1 MATRAKP
8 AVRQKL
14 AEYRHKR
21 DFSKTAEPSGNDE
34 RARKKKQLVFV
45 IQKHAAS
52 HLHFDFRLELDGVM
66 KSWAV
71 PKGPSYDPSV
81 KRLAMQVEDHPMDYN
96 TFEGTIPQG
105 EYGGGTVMLW
115 DRGTYTS
122 AVDSENPI
130 AELHRGYARGDLKI
144 EMHGE
149 RMRGS
154 WVLVRTRRG
163 SDEKPQWLLIKHRDE
178 FSSPGSD
185 IVADV
190 TTSVV
195 SGRTMEEIAENRRK
209 KVWHSN
215 RAPKSEP
222 IENDSR
228 AKSRARDATSA
239 RKSTPAP
246 SSASRAASAKA
257 LGAGVLDPMLASVG
271 TDIPDGDGWTFE
283 PKYDG
288 IRVLAY
294 ATPDAA
300 RLVTRNG
307 KDKTAQFPGIAEAV
321 RKVAA
326 RSRKALVLDGE
337 VVALDHGAPAR
348 FQELQGRMHVKDAKA
363 IAGYES
369 SAPVALMAFDVLLD
383 GSDVLVHEPWTKRR
397 TRLEKRLAKHGSD
410 ELRLTESKPD
420 GRAMLARAKSD
431 GWEGIIAKRTDAPYQ
446 PGARSRDWLK
456 LKLEFRQEFVVG
468 GWTEPRNSRQHI
480 GALLLGYYDHGR
492 LLYAG
497 NMGGGFDNKGLAEM
511 YEQLEPLARKSSPFE
526 ETPRPREPVHWVTPK
541 VVVEVKFNEW
551 TSDGKLR
558 QPIYVGTRDDKDPR
572 TVKREQTSV
581 QKRAAKPAKRART
594 TAVAKKS
601 PAEKSASKKSASKK
615 SASKKRSTTK
625 VVRVASRKSV
635 GAAAKKPLAAGKSAT
650 KTTIKAAKKPPKK
663 SSGPA
668 SAAAK
673 KSPSSSRRSS
683 APQGSVEQQLA
694 TIQENGGDGDVEIK
708 RGVSLH
714 VSSLDKVYFPE
725 DGYTKGDLMRYYA
738 RVAPLILPAIADRP
752 LVLKRTPE
760 GIKGEVFF
768 QQKPPQ
774 HVPPIVRV
782 ESVVNDDGV
791 SAERIVGGDLATLL
805 YTVQIGCVS
814 VDPWE
819 SRVGSLD
826 DMDYTILD
834 LDPGPRA
841 TFDRVV
847 AVAQWVKE
855 ELDAHGLRAALK
867 TSGSRGLHI
876 AIPLPPRTR
885 YEAGLLLAQ
894 LIATRVAEAH
904 PKDATVERS
913 VKARPPATI
922 YVDYLQNVKGKSVA
936 GAYCVRAKPGA
947 TVSTPLQW
955 KELNASLAP
964 REFTIETVPGRLL
977 KLGDIWS
984 STLKTRNTAAAIRA
998 AADR

>member
-1 MATRAKP
+1 MAERAKP

-14 AEYRHKR
+14 SEYRHKR
-21 DFSKTAEPSGNDE
+21 DFSKTAEPSGDEE
-34 RARKKKQLVFV
+34 RANKKKKALVFV

-71 PKGPSYDPSV
+71 PKGPSYDPAV
-81 KRLAMQVEDHPMDYN
+81 KRLAMQVEDHPIDYN

-122 AVDSENPI
+122 ALDENDPI
-130 AELHRGYARGDLKI
+130 PALHKGYAKGDLKI
-144 EMHGE
+144 LMHGE
-149 RMRGS
+149 RMHGS

-178 FSSPGSD
+178 FSEPGSD
-185 IVADV
+185 IVADEM
-190 TTSVV
+190 TSVV
-195 SGRTMEEIAENRRK
+195 SGRTMDEIAANKKK

-215 RAPKSEP
+215 RAPKSAPPAEAP
-222 IENDSR
+222 TPKR
-228 AKSRARDATSA
+228 AAPA
-239 RKSTPAP
+239 RKVATPSA
-246 SSASRAASAKA
+246 ASRAASAKA
-257 LGAGVLDPMLASVG
+257 LGAGALDPMLASVG
-271 TDIPDGDGWTFE
+271 TDIPDGSDWTFE

-321 RKVAA
+321 RKVA
-326 RSRKALVLDGE
+326 SRGRRAIVLDGE
-337 VVALDHGAPAR
+337 VVALHDGAPAR
-348 FQELQGRMHVKDAKA
+348 FQELQQRMHVKDARA
-363 IAGYES
+363 IAGYET
-369 SAPVALMAFDVLLD
+369 SAPVALMAFDILLD
-383 GSDVLVHEPWTKRR
+383 GDSVLVHEPWTKRR
-397 TRLEKRLAKHGSD
+397 AHLEKRLAKHASK
-410 ELRLTESKPD
+410 ELRLTESDIDD
-420 GRAMLARAKSD
+420 GREMLARARAD
-431 GWEGIIAKRTDAPYQ
+431 GWEGIIAKRVDAPYQ

-468 GWTEPRNSRQHI
+468 GWTEPRNTRQHI

-492 LLYAG
+492 LIYAG
-497 NMGGGFDNKGLAEM
+497 NMGGGFDNAGLAEM
-511 YEQLEPLARKSSPFE
+511 YDALAPSERKSSPFE

-551 TSDGKLR
+551 TTDGKLR

-572 TVKREQTSV
+572 TVKREGASV
-581 QKRAAKPAKRART
+581 QKAAKKKAAPKKAARKKAAK
-594 TAVAKKS
+594 
-601 PAEKSASKKSASKK
+601 
-615 SASKKRSTTK
+615 K
-625 VVRVASRKSV
+625 VVRGATRKSV
-635 GAAAKKPLAAGKSAT
+635 GASAKKSAPV
-650 KTTIKAAKKPPKK
+650 KKASVAKK
-663 SSGPA
+663 S
-668 SAAAK
+668 AAK
-673 KSPSSSRRSS
+673 KSKKAAARIPTSS
-683 APQGSVEQQLA
+683 APAGSVEQQLVA
-694 TIQENGGDGDVEIK
+694 IQTDSGDGELEIK

-714 VSSLDKVYFPE
+714 VSSLDKVYFPG
-725 DGYTKGDLMRYYA
+725 DGFTKGDIMRYYA
-738 RVAPLILPAIADRP
+738 RVAPQILPTIADRP

-760 GIKGEVFF
+760 GITGEVFF

-774 HVPPIVRV
+774 HVPPVIRV
-782 ESVVNDDGV
+782 ETVVNDDGE

-805 YTVQIGCVS
+805 YTSQIGCVS
-814 VDPWE
+814 VDPWH

-826 DMDYTILD
+826 AMDYTILD

-841 TFDRVV
+841 TFERVV
-847 AVAQWVKE
+847 EVAQWVKA
-855 ELDAHGLRAALK
+855 ELDAHGLKAALK

-876 AIPLPPRTR
+876 AIPLPARTP

-894 LIATRVAEAH
+894 LIATRVAEEH

-913 VKARPPATI
+913 VKARPPAAI

-936 GAYCVRAKPGA
+936 GAYCIRARDGA

-955 KELNASLAP
+955 KELNASLDP
-964 REFTIETVPGRLL
+964 HEHTIETVPARIV

-984 STLKTRNTAAAIRA
+984 SALKTRNTAAAVRA

>member
-8 AVRQKL
+8 AVRKKL

-21 DFSKTAEPSGNDE
+21 DFSKTREPSGSE
-34 RARKKKQLVFV
+34 TRAGTKKKLAFV
-45 IQKHAAS
+45 IQKHAATQ
-52 HLHFDFRLELDGVM
+52 LHFDLRLELDGVM

-71 PKGPSYDPSV
+71 PKGPNYDPSV
-81 KRLAMQVEDHPMDYN
+81 KRLAMQVEDHPIDYN
-96 TFEGTIPQG
+96 TFEGTIPKG

-122 AVDSENPI
+122 EIDPRDPI
-130 AELHRGYARGDLKI
+130 PELRRGYAKGDLKVL
-144 EMHGE
+144 MHGK
-149 RMRGS
+149 RMQGS

-178 FSSPGSD
+178 YAKPGTD
-185 IVADV
+185 IVADEM
-190 TTSVV
+190 TSVV
-195 SGRTMEEIAENRRK
+195 SGRTMEEIAENKRR

-215 RAPKSEP
+215 RAS
-222 IENDSR
+222 
-228 AKSRARDATSA
+228 
-239 RKSTPAP
+239 
-246 SSASRAASAKA
+246 SSAADDDDDEKPEPKPKRAAKKIASPSTAARAASVKA
-257 LGAGVLDPMLASVG
+257 LGTGALDPMLASVG
-271 TDIPDGDGWTFE
+271 TSIPEGSDWTFE

-294 ATPDAA
+294 ATGDAA

-307 KDKTAQFPGIAEAV
+307 KDKTAQFPGVAEAV
-321 RKVAA
+321 RKLA
-326 RSRKALVLDGE
+326 SRGRRAIVLDGE
-337 VVALDHGAPAR
+337 IVALDHGKPAR
-348 FQELQGRMHVKDAKA
+348 FQELQHRMHVKDARA
-363 IAGYES
+363 IAGFES
-369 SAPVALMAFDVLLD
+369 SAPVALMAFDILLD

-397 TRLEKRLAKHGSD
+397 ARLEKRLAKHAST
-410 ELRLTESKPD
+410 ELRLTESIVDD
-420 GRAMLARAKSD
+420 GREMLDRARAS
-431 GWEGIIAKRTDAPYQ
+431 GWEGIIAKRVDALYQ

-468 GWTEPRNSRQHI
+468 GWTEPRNTRQHI

-492 LLYAG
+492 LIYAG
-497 NMGGGFDNKGLAEM
+497 NMGGGFDNAGLAEM
-511 YEQLEPLARKSSPFE
+511 YETLEPLARKGSPFE

-572 TVKREQTSV
+572 TVKREHTSV
-581 QKRAAKPAKRART
+581 QESADMSKESAPKKTSAKKTAAKKVVRAKVRT
-594 TAVAKKS
+594 SVAATAKVKVTKVTKVAKKS
-601 PAEKSASKKSASKK
+601 S
-615 SASKKRSTTK
+615 
-625 VVRVASRKSV
+625 
-635 GAAAKKPLAAGKSAT
+635 AKKT
-650 KTTIKAAKKPPKK
+650 
-663 SSGPA
+663 
-668 SAAAK
+668 
-673 KSPSSSRRSS
+673 SS
-683 APQGSVEQQLA
+683 AKAGSVEQQLES
-694 TIQENGGDGDVEIK
+694 IQHDGGDGEVEIK

-714 VSSLDKVYFPE
+714 VSSLGKVYFPG
-725 DGYTKGDLMRYYA
+725 DGYTKGDVMRYYA

-774 HVPPIVRV
+774 HVPELVRV
-782 ESVVNDDGV
+782 ETVVNDEGV

-805 YTVQIGCVS
+805 YTVQIGCIS

-819 SRVGSLD
+819 SRIDSLD
-826 DMDYTILD
+826 AMDYTILD

-841 TFDRVV
+841 TFERVV
-847 AVAQWVKE
+847 EVARWVKE
-855 ELDAHGLRAALK
+855 ELDASGLRAALK

-876 AIPLPPRTR
+876 AIPLPPRTP

-894 LIATRVAEAH
+894 LIATRVAGAH

-913 VKARPPATI
+913 VKARPPAAI

-936 GAYCVRAKPGA
+936 GAYCVRARPGA

-955 KELNASLAP
+955 KELNTSLDP
-964 REFTIETVPGRLL
+964 GELTIETVPQRVV
-977 KLGDIWS
+977 KLGDIWGS
-984 STLKTRNTAAAIRA
+984 AIKTRNTGAAIRA